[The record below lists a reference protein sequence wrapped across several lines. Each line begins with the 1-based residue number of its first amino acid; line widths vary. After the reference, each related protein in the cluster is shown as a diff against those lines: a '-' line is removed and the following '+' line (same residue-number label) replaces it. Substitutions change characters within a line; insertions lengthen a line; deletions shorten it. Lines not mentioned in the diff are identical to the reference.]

1 MTAFRPA
8 RKQGPGRGN
17 KGLGSSVPGVM
28 GTVVSA
34 LAGRA
39 APSPLRRIAAAGSLA
54 AVAVGIAWAGLQ
66 ESMFVSL
73 RVGLLG
79 VAGMVAL
86 ASAGLLRR
94 SVLSQVLSRAMAWV
108 VLLPMGLGAV
118 ESLTHGHAPPLEA
131 LFFGGASAAA
141 LLLAR
146 PALHTEAARAEFN
159 PVGYRRWFLAGA
171 VASAMAAIVTA
182 FAGAGGL
189 LFERAPAA
197 LLPLALAASLLASTV
212 GVVRMRSWGVLLG
225 VLTSMVTL
233 GAAALAGDVYLS
245 LSLVLA
251 ALPGLFLAAP
261 IVASRVRPVDPVAAP
276 SPAARLAR
284 TPALEEPEPRFRAR
298 IDAGACDIP
307 AGHVAEP
314 LEAKDPRSAA
324 R

>member
-1 MTAFRPA
+1 
-8 RKQGPGRGN
+8 
-17 KGLGSSVPGVM
+17 M
-28 GTVVSA
+28 GTAS
-34 LAGRA
+34 

-54 AVAVGIAWAGLQ
+54 AVAAGIAWAGVQ

-73 RVGLLG
+73 RVGRFG

-94 SVLSQVLSRAMAWV
+94 SVLSQVLARAMAWV

-118 ESLTHGHAPPLEA
+118 ESLTTGHAPPLES

-146 PALHTEAARAEFN
+146 PALHTDAARAEFN

-171 VASAMAAIVTA
+171 VASAMTAIVTGL
-182 FAGAGGL
+182 AGAEA
-189 LFERAPAA
+189 LFFGPALA
-197 LLPLALAASLLASTV
+197 AAATLALAAALLASAV
-212 GVVRMRSWGVLLG
+212 GVVRTRSWGVLLG

-245 LSLVLA
+245 LGLALA
-251 ALPGLFLAAP
+251 ALPGLLLVAP
-261 IVASRVRPVDPVAAP
+261 IVASRVRPVDPVASP
-276 SPAARLAR
+276 LPAARLAA
-284 TPALEEPEPRFRAR
+284 TLALEEPEPPFRAR

-314 LEAKDPRSAA
+314 LEAKVPRSAA

>member
-1 MTAFRPA
+1 
-8 RKQGPGRGN
+8 
-17 KGLGSSVPGVM
+17 M
-28 GTVVSA
+28 GTAS
-34 LAGRA
+34 
-39 APSPLRRIAAAGSLA
+39 APSPLRRVAAAGSLA
-54 AVAVGIAWAGLQ
+54 AVAAGIAWAGVQ

-73 RVGLLG
+73 RVGLFG

-108 VLLPMGLGAV
+108 ILLPMGVGAA
-118 ESLTHGHAPPLEA
+118 ESLTMGHLPPLES

-146 PALHTEAARAEFN
+146 PALHTDAARAEFN

-171 VASAMAAIVTA
+171 VASALAGIVTA

-189 LFERAPAA
+189 LFAHAPAA
-197 LLPLALAASLLASTV
+197 LLTLALAAALLASAV

-245 LSLVLA
+245 FSLALA
-251 ALPGLFLAAP
+251 ALPGLLLAAP
-261 IVASRVRPVDPVAAP
+261 IVASRVRPVDPSASP

-284 TPALEEPEPRFRAR
+284 TPALEEPEPPFRAR

-314 LEAKDPRSAA
+314 LEAKVPRSAA